1 MYQNERLESI
11 TELVRQYGYVTV
23 KYLASVLHYSTA
35 TINRDLNALE
45 GRGVLKRTYGGVE
58 ITDKHTYV
66 PLPFRYHQ
74 SRSEKLKLDKKAA
87 ELIGDGE
94 TVFIDAGT
102 TTEHIGQFL
111 AEKKDLPVI
120 TNNIALAARISEMKI
135 RTIVLGGEIIEPPAM
150 IWSAETTEAV
160 LKYRA
165 DKLFF
170 SSSSATK
177 NGEVYFRENAAMP
190 LMAAMMKQSKKT
202 YFLVDGDKLTGD
214 PKSGIYFFC
223 DFSSCTGVISDY
235 AFSPEVKAAF
245 PDTEFIEV

>member
-1 MYQNERLESI
+1 
-11 TELVRQYGYVTV
+11 
-23 KYLASVLHYSTA
+23 
-35 TINRDLNALE
+35 
-45 GRGVLKRTYGGVE
+45 
-58 ITDKHTYV
+58 
-66 PLPFRYHQ
+66 
-74 SRSEKLKLDKKAA
+74 
-87 ELIGDGE
+87 
-94 TVFIDAGT
+94 
-102 TTEHIGQFL
+102 
-111 AEKKDLPVI
+111 
-120 TNNIALAARISEMKI
+120 MKI

-190 LMAAMMKQSKKT
+190 LMEAMMKQSKKT